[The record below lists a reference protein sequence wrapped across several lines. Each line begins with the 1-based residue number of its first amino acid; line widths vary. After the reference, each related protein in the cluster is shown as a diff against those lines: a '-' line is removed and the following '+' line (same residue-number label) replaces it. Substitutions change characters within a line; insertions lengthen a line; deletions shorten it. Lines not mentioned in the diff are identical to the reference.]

1 VKLIGVIAFAGLL
14 ALGLA
19 ACQLPCVNAKAGH
32 ENASHGDVS
41 ANYVA
46 SAPNA
51 AFVPNVVSVREAAPA
66 PAWSDSSAEDAEL
79 SRRVKQSLV
88 GAPGVNVLGID
99 VYAEDAVVI
108 LVGKVRTGS
117 ERERIAAIASVVAG
131 VAGVVNR
138 LVVSGDR
145 QRVS

>member
-1 VKLIGVIAFAGLL
+1 MKLIGVIAFAALL

-19 ACQLPCVNAKAGH
+19 ACQLPCVIAKAGQ
-32 ENASHGDVS
+32 ENAGQSDAS
-41 ANYVA
+41 ANHVA
-46 SAPNA
+46 SAS
-51 AFVPNVVSVREAAPA
+51 NVVSVREAAPA

-79 SRRVKQSLV
+79 SKRVKQSLI
-88 GAPGVNVLGID
+88 GAPGVNALGID

-108 LVGKVRTGS
+108 LVGNVRTRA
-117 ERERIAAIASVVAG
+117 ERERIAAIASVVDG

-145 QRVS
+145 QPVS